1 MTTRSAT
8 HAPGTSPRDAH
19 QALENRTATPARL
32 TNDAVKSARLLVAQ
46 GLDYQQIARDFGFD
60 PAALRDAIEGVT
72 FRYITDPPKVRCET
86 PGRQLATESH
96 IIEARLDGQR
106 LRRIRAGQLQLS
118 QEQFASEI
126 RAAGNVLGV
135 PNRCTKRLVQKWE
148 SGEHKMPSA
157 GYQLALAHVIGPGV
171 ETLYLKV
178 LPDVVDDTMRQ
189 LAAVLPLFAET
200 YNKLIELNAHLVHRA
215 DKSGAVA
222 RSPSRHAR
230 FRARAASS
238 HPHEQS
244 EPGSADEERPVRQV
258 PAAAG
263 PLGGQ

>member
-1 MTTRSAT
+1 MRWGCSE
-8 HAPGTSPRDAH
+8 PGPAH
-19 QALENRTATPARL
+19 GAAHRQHQLTEGRGPVAAEL

-46 GLDYQQIARDFGFD
+46 GMDHHQIARDFGFD
-60 PAALRDAIEGVT
+60 PAALRDAIEGMT

-86 PGRQLATESH
+86 PGHRLATEAH

-118 QEQFASEI
+118 QEQFAAEI
-126 RAAGNVLGV
+126 RAAGNLLGV

-171 ETLYLKV
+171 ETIYLKV
-178 LPDVVDDTMRQ
+178 LPDIVDDTMRQ

-200 YNKLIELNAHLVHRA
+200 YNKLIELNAHLVRRA
-215 DKSGAVA
+215 GKSGAVA
-222 RSPSRHAR
+222 PSRSRHTR
-230 FRARAASS
+230 LRGRAASS

-244 EPGSADEERPVRQV
+244 EPGADDEERPVRQ
-258 PAAAG
+258 
-263 PLGGQ
+263 LSS